1 MIKYYCDRC
10 GKLMLTKEYHSA
22 FAVSNPFCY
31 NDPYMEDDEVDT
43 EKPIYLYLCESCKE
57 KYKNFMKNKEANNNE

>member
-10 GKLMLTKEYHSA
+10 GKLMSTKEYHSA

-31 NDPYMEDDEVDT
+31 NDPYNEDDEVDT
-43 EKPIYLYLCESCKE
+43 EKPIYLYLCES
-57 KYKNFMKNKEANNNE
+57 